1 MEDGKH
7 TRRRARWVSLA
18 LLVALLPLASGCVT
32 VAEFRKLQRQVR
44 DMQRGGGG
52 GGGGAEA
59 TRIADLSA
67 QIDGLQDEIQRLG
80 GRLEVSEHRID
91 AAMKEAKAAREEASA
106 APPSGEPPAGVA
118 PEEPGGEAA
127 PSEAAGEAAAGVGAG
142 EVEAYRTAYDAWR
155 REDSETCIDR
165 FRNFLQTYPAS
176 AYADDAAY
184 WLADCYFKQ
193 GDYKTAV
200 LRFDDV
206 VSRYPT
212 GNKAADALYRQGEAL
227 LRLGPGYGK
236 AAGKAFE
243 RVLTE
248 YPDSGRATEA
258 KRQLDLLGSG

>member
-1 MEDGKH
+1 MKDGKH
-7 TRRRARWVSLA
+7 TRRRARWISLV
-18 LLVALLPLASGCVT
+18 LLVPMLPLASGCVT
-32 VAEFRKLQRQVR
+32 VAEFRKLERQVH
-44 DMQRGGGG
+44 DMRSDGGGRSADPTRV
-52 GGGGAEA
+52 AE
-59 TRIADLSA
+59 LSA
-67 QIDGLQDEIQRLG
+67 QIDDLQGEIRRLE

-91 AAMKEAKAAREEASA
+91 EALKEAKAARAEASA
-106 APPSGEPPAGVA
+106 ASPGESAAGDA
-118 PEEPGGEAA
+118 PEADPGESAVPEDASDG
-127 PSEAAGEAAAGVGAG
+127 AAGVEAG
-142 EVEAYRTAYDAWR
+142 EVEAYRSAYDAWR
-155 REDSETCIDR
+155 GGDSETCIDR

-184 WLADCYFKQ
+184 WLADCHFKQ

-243 RVLTE
+243 RVLKE
-248 YPDSGRATEA
+248 YPDSGRAAGA

>member
-1 MEDGKH
+1 MTDGKR
-7 TRRRARWVSLA
+7 TRPRARWISLA
-18 LLVALLPLASGCVT
+18 LLALMLPLASACVT
-32 VAEFRKLQRQVR
+32 IAEFRKLERQVR
-44 DMQRGGGG
+44 DTQRGSGGS
-52 GGGGAEA
+52 ADP

-67 QIDGLQDEIQRLG
+67 QIDDLEGEIQRLE

-91 AAMKEAKAAREEASA
+91 EAMKEAKAARAEVSA
-106 APPSGEPPAGVA
+106 PSSSRESVDGVA
-118 PEEPGGEAA
+118 PEKRDGEAV
-127 PSEAAGEAAAGVGAG
+127 PSEGASGGSASAEAG

-155 REDSETCIDR
+155 DGDSEACIDR

-243 RVLTE
+243 RVLKE
-248 YPDSGRATEA
+248 YPDSGRATQA

>member
-1 MEDGKH
+1 MDDAMH
-7 TRRRARWVSLA
+7 TRRRARRISLA
-18 LLVALLPLASGCVT
+18 LLVALLPLATGCVT
-32 VAEFRKLQRQVR
+32 VAEFRKLERKVT

-52 GGGGAEA
+52 AEGA
-59 TRIADLSA
+59 RIAELSA
-67 QIDGLQDEIQRLG
+67 RLDDLQTQIQQLE
-80 GRLEVSEHRID
+80 GRLEVSEHRVD
-91 AAMKEAKAAREEASA
+91 EAMQEAKAARAEATAS
-106 APPSGEPPAGVA
+106 PANQPGTGVA
-118 PEEPGGEAA
+118 PEERDGEAA
-127 PSEAAGEAAAGVGAG
+127 TSDGPDGGAAGAEAG
-142 EVEAYRTAYDAWR
+142 EVAAYRSAYEAWR
-155 REDSETCIDR
+155 QADSETCIDR

-206 VSRYPT
+206 VSRYPK

-248 YPDSGRATEA
+248 YPDSGRAKEA

>member
-1 MEDGKH
+1 MKDGKLT
-7 TRRRARWVSLA
+7 TRSGRWISLA
-18 LLVALLPLASGCVT
+18 LLVGMIPLASGCVT
-32 VAEFRKLQRQVR
+32 IAEFRKLERRVI
-44 DMQRGGGG
+44 DMQRGGADAEGG
-52 GGGGAEA
+52 G
-59 TRIADLSA
+59 RSRVADLSA
-67 QIDGLQDEIQRLG
+67 QLDDLRSEIQRFE
-80 GRLEVSEHRID
+80 GRLEVTEHRID
-91 AAMKEAKAAREEASA
+91 EALKEAKAARAEASA
-106 APPSGEPPAGVA
+106 APPPPEPAAPAASEEPTGAAAVSEGEGVRQAGV
-118 PEEPGGEAA
+118 
-127 PSEAAGEAAAGVGAG
+127 VAG
-142 EVEAYRTAYDAWR
+142 EVEAYRSAYDSWR
-155 REDSETCIDR
+155 SGDSEACVDR

>member
-1 MEDGKH
+1 M
-7 TRRRARWVSLA
+7 
-18 LLVALLPLASGCVT
+18 LPLASGCVT
-32 VAEFRKLQRQVR
+32 IAEFRKLERQVH
-44 DMQRGGGG
+44 DMRRNG
-52 GGGGAEA
+52 GGGGADP
-59 TRIADLSA
+59 TRVADLSA
-67 QIDGLQDEIQRLG
+67 QIDDLQGEIRRLE

-91 AAMKEAKAAREEASA
+91 EAMREAKAARTEASA
-106 APPSGEPPAGVA
+106 AGVA
-118 PEEPGGEAA
+118 PEEDPGEAA
-127 PSEAAGEAAAGVGAG
+127 VSEEAGDGAASVGAG

-155 REDSETCIDR
+155 SGDSETCIDR

-184 WLADCYFKQ
+184 WLADCHFKQ

-243 RVLTE
+243 RVLKE
-248 YPDSGRATEA
+248 YPDSARATGA